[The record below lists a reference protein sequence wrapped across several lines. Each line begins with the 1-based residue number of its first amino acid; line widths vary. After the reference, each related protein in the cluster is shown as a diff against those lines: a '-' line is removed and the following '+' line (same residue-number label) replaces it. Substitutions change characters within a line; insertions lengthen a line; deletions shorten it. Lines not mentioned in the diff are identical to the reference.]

1 MAIEIKNKVESY
13 NSMATK
19 NKVESLWIE
28 CSSGKKPWPKDERIW
43 LRKPQ
48 TAYLYSKYKKKNRLT
63 EKQEFI
69 FYKNLTVLCSYVYF
83 IVNDLQLPVPEH
95 IHNFMLMK
103 GMEEKDREAVK
114 FYFRIIKN

>member
-1 MAIEIKNKVESY
+1 
-13 NSMATK
+13 MATK
-19 NKVESLWIE
+19 NKVEELWIE

-48 TAYLYSKYKKKNRLT
+48 TAYLYAKYKKKSRLT
-63 EKQEFI
+63 VKQEAI

-83 IVNDLQLPVPEH
+83 IVNDLLMPVPENL
-95 IHNFMLMK
+95 HNFMLMK
-103 GMEEKDREAVK
+103 GMEEKDKDSVK